1 MKQVGE
7 QADSAQTLDDEQVV
21 RYLLTH
27 PDFFIRNAR
36 SVEQMVVPHPV
47 RGCVSLLEWQLG
59 RQRAHIQ
66 QLEDD
71 ITRLMEHASTNEPLF
86 NRLLRLQSDLAAA
99 DSLQELLN
107 RLQRWARGLGLAGAH
122 VRLFSDR
129 WQLCAPSG
137 FTHLALA
144 RSAFEPLRI
153 QRLGQGNHYLGKL
166 NGPELLLL
174 LPQVRQVGSVAMS
187 LLGDDGSLGVL
198 MFTSRDSQH
207 FQDGMGTVLLQ
218 QLATLLPG
226 LLERWVSRA

>member
-36 SVEQMVVPHPV
+36 NVEQMVVPHPV

-71 ITRLMEHASTNEPLF
+71 IICLMEHASTNEALF
-86 NRLLRLQSDLAAA
+86 NRLLRLQSDLAAT
-99 DSLQELLN
+99 DSLQELFN
-107 RLQRWARGLGLAGAH
+107 RLQCWARSLGLAGAH
-122 VRLFSDR
+122 MRLFSDQ
-129 WQLCAPSG
+129 WQLGAPSG
-137 FTHLALA
+137 FAHLALA
-144 RSAFEPLRI
+144 RNAFEPLRI
-153 QRLGQGNHYLGKL
+153 QRLGQGNHYLGTL
-166 NGPELLLL
+166 NSPELLLL
-174 LPQVRQVGSVAMS
+174 LPQARQVGSVAMS

>member
-21 RYLLTH
+21 QYLLQH
-27 PDFFIRNAR
+27 PDFFISNAR
-36 SVEQMVVPHPV
+36 VVEQMVVPHPV

-59 RQRAHIQ
+59 CQRAHIQ

-86 NRLLRLQSDLAAA
+86 YRLLRLQSDLAAA
-99 DSLQELLN
+99 GSLQELLN

-122 VRLFSDR
+122 LRLFSDQ
-129 WQLCAPSG
+129 WQLGAPSG

-153 QRLGQGNHYLGKL
+153 QRFGQGNHYLGKL

-187 LLGDDGSLGVL
+187 QLGDDGSLGVL

>member
-1 MKQVGE
+1 MKQVSE
-7 QADSAQTLDDEQVV
+7 QADSAQTLDDVQVV

-66 QLEDD
+66 QLEEK

-122 VRLFSDR
+122 VRLFSDQ
-129 WQLCAPSG
+129 WQLGTLSG

-187 LLGDDGSLGVL
+187 LLGVDGSLGVL